1 MIDEKFDQQGNVF
14 SSFPQRRNLN
24 RKDVET
30 VKQIATKGTRSDGS
44 FQIAIGGS
52 DDPHVSSNTL
62 IAGHTL
68 KLSLLQNAQERNL
81 SFGRQLAHFVK
92 EDGAFVRKLEPT
104 EPPLQSSR
112 ESSSLVAK
120 QFRGNQ
126 RSGNGG
132 TTHTDEGA

>member
-62 IAGHTL
+62 IAAHTL

-81 SFGRQLAHFVK
+81 SFGRQLAHFVQ
-92 EDGAFVRKLEPT
+92 GRWCLRPQAR
-104 EPPLQSSR
+104 
-112 ESSSLVAK
+112 
-120 QFRGNQ
+120 
-126 RSGNGG
+126 
-132 TTHTDEGA
+132 TDRAAAAELP